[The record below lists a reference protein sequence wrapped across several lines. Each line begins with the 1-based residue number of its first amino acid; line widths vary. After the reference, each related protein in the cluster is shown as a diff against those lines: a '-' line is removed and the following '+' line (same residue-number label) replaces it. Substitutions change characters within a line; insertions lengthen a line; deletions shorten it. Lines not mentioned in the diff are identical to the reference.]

1 MNRILGVVRGT
12 DDDVDNY
19 LLDRMEVGLRN
30 VHHVLTRM

>member
-1 MNRILGVVRGT
+1 MNWVLGAVRGT
-12 DDDVDNY
+12 EDVDNY